1 MIFYFQWHH
10 FVFPTIFCFVFFFWR
25 LLFFHGKT
33 LNLFYS
39 VGRAIDFLRSYC
51 PNINYFFFKSFF
63 QIKSKYIVNI
73 ALFFKSE
80 GHKLKKRNIS
90 LTLDDGLK
98 HDLHFFCWTHQCYF
112 HALKFPK
119 VIFTIYSTL
128 EIGKKYCKQAKM
140 CTTWYFFTIFVKKK
154 ILDKKSYICWFSYS
168 KNTANYAAFLP
179 SHFHQE

>member
-1 MIFYFQWHH
+1 M
-10 FVFPTIFCFVFFFWR
+10 TSFCFPNNFLFR
-25 LLFFHGKT
+25 LLLLKVTLFSRKNIEFILFGGKSHRF
-33 LNLFYS
+33 LKVRERLIYS
-39 VGRAIDFLRSYC
+39 FIV
-51 PNINYFFFKSFF
+51 
-63 QIKSKYIVNI
+63 QILTICSPILYISDYKKYIVNI

-140 CTTWYFFTIFVKKK
+140 CTTWYFFTIF
-154 ILDKKSYICWFSYS
+154 F
-168 KNTANYAAFLP
+168 
-179 SHFHQE
+179 

>member
-1 MIFYFQWHH
+1 M
-10 FVFPTIFCFVFFFWR
+10 TSFCFPNNFLFR
-25 LLFFHGKT
+25 LLLLKVTLFSRKNIEFILFGGKGHRF
-33 LNLFYS
+33 LKVRKINLF
-39 VGRAIDFLRSYC
+39 IYC
-51 PNINYFFFKSFF
+51 PNISYLFTNSLF

-128 EIGKKYCKQAKM
+128 EIGKKYCRQAKM
-140 CTTWYFFTIFVKKK
+140 CTTWYFFTIF
-154 ILDKKSYICWFSYS
+154 F
-168 KNTANYAAFLP
+168 
-179 SHFHQE
+179 